1 MNIRSNSPHITRI
14 YLTDQ
19 AKAEVWLFSSRKQSK
34 LIVDLISDDNRL
46 SDERAKAKQIK
57 ERMAQVLGSGAHYGS
72 YSSNTSPLPEN
83 KSN

>member
-1 MNIRSNSPHITRI
+1 MLTGRIADRQVYNSDN
-14 YLTDQ
+14 L
-19 AKAEVWLFSSRKQSK
+19 VRKQSK

>member
-1 MNIRSNSPHITRI
+1 MLTGRIADRQVYNSDN
-14 YLTDQ
+14 L
-19 AKAEVWLFSSRKQSK
+19 VRKQSK

-83 KSN
+83 KST

>member
-1 MNIRSNSPHITRI
+1 MLTGRIADRQVYNSDN
-14 YLTDQ
+14 L
-19 AKAEVWLFSSRKQSK
+19 VRKQSK
-34 LIVDLISDDNRL
+34 LIVDMISDDNRL